1 MKQIHTLYNLF
12 VCSIRLLDNPISNIS
27 GALHVNKSVI
37 TNTLAVLVVIS
48 GLTMKNGLVLT
59 VGLFA
64 LSGAITNWLAIHMLF
79 EKVPGLY
86 GSGVIPARFEDFKLA
101 IRNLMMEQFFTEEN
115 IDRFLRV
122 SDGIK
127 PDLHLTP
134 VIEKVDLSPS
144 FDALIKVIMES
155 SFGGM
160 LGMFGGQE
168 ALTPLKEPF
177 INNMKQSLIDM
188 TQTDSFLELLRDEIE
203 QPDVMS
209 DIRNK
214 VEDIIEKRLEEL
226 TPQLVK
232 EIIQEMIKQHLGW
245 LVVWG
250 GVFGGL
256 IGLVAALIKI

>member
-1 MKQIHTLYNLF
+1 M
-12 VCSIRLLDNPISNIS
+12 
-27 GALHVNKSVI
+27 NKSFI
-37 TNTLAVLVVIS
+37 TNSLAVLVVIT
-48 GLTMKNGLVLT
+48 GLLIKNELVLT
-59 VGLFA
+59 IGLFA

-86 GSGVIPARFEDFKLA
+86 GSGVIPARFEDFKVA

-122 SDGIK
+122 SDGVK
-127 PDLHLTP
+127 PDLHLAP

-144 FDALIKVIMES
+144 FDGLIKVIMES
-155 SFGGM
+155 SFGSM
-160 LGMFGGQE
+160 LGMFGGE
-168 ALTPLKEPF
+168 KALTPLKEPF
-177 INNMKQSLIDM
+177 IENMKLSLIEM
-188 TQTDSFLELLRDEIE
+188 TQSESFLELLRDELE
-203 QPDVMS
+203 QPDVMK
-209 DIRNK
+209 DIREK
-214 VEDIIEKRLEEL
+214 VKDIIEKRLEEL

-256 IGLVAALIKI
+256 IGFAAALITV

>member
-1 MKQIHTLYNLF
+1 
-12 VCSIRLLDNPISNIS
+12 VD
-27 GALHVNKSVI
+27 KSFI
-37 TNTLAVLVVIS
+37 TNSLAVLLVIA
-48 GLTMKNGLVLT
+48 GFAARNELVLT

-86 GSGVIPARFEDFKLA
+86 GSGVIPARFEDFKSA

-122 SDGIK
+122 SDGVM
-127 PDLHLTP
+127 PDLHLAP
-134 VIEKVDLSPS
+134 VIEKVDLSSS
-144 FDALIKVIMES
+144 FDALVKVILES
-155 SFGGM
+155 SFGTM
-160 LGMFGGQE
+160 LGMFGGE
-168 ALTPLKEPF
+168 KALQPLREPF
-177 INNMKQSLIDM
+177 IINMKKSLIEL
-188 TQTDSFLELLRDEIE
+188 TQEESFLALLRDELE
-203 QPDVMS
+203 QPDVMA
-209 DIRNK
+209 DIRGK
-214 VEDIIEKRLEEL
+214 VEEIIEKRLDEL

-256 IGLVAALIKI
+256 IGLAAALINV